1 MMLAAT
7 HADLPGAAGMSVT
20 ELPTPSPAAG
30 EVRVALAAAGLNRH
44 ELFLI
49 DRREKGAEPLVIG
62 ADGVGTIDA
71 VGAGVDDGF
80 GGRSVLINPCFG
92 WPRTDEIPEL
102 PEILGGPRP
111 GTFAE
116 YVCVPAQNVHSVPA
130 HLTVHEA
137 AALGLAGLTA
147 YRGLFSRA
155 RLRAGEHVVVTGI
168 SGGVAPLALAM
179 AVAAGAEVTV
189 TSRSRAAADRAL
201 ELGASHAV
209 VGNADFDSAL
219 TRPADVVFDSVGT
232 AAFAAAVRGLRPG
245 GRLVTFGATTGADVP
260 MSLREVFF
268 RQIEIIG
275 TSMGSEGEFADML
288 DFVARHSIRPV
299 VGTVRPLT
307 DAPAVL
313 AEMAHAGGFGKV
325 VFSMDKE
332 LGS

>member
-1 MMLAAT
+1 MIAAT
-7 HADLPGAAGMSVT
+7 HAGLPGAAGMSVT
-20 ELPTPSPAAG
+20 ELPTPTPAAG

-49 DRREKGAEPLVIG
+49 DRRAEGSEPLIIG
-62 ADGVGTIDA
+62 ADGVGTIEA
-71 VGAGVDDGF
+71 VGAGVDGRLR
-80 GGRSVLINPCFG
+80 GRSVLINPCLG
-92 WPRTDEIPEL
+92 WSRTGEVPEV

-116 YVCVPAQNVHSVPA
+116 YVCVPERNVHPVPP
-130 HLTVHEA
+130 HLSAHEA

-201 ELGASHAV
+201 ELGATHAV
-209 VGNADFDSAL
+209 VGNEDFDSAL
-219 TRPADVVFDSVGT
+219 ARPADVVFDGVGT
-232 AAFAAAVRGLRPG
+232 AAFDAAVRALRPG
-245 GRLVTFGATTGADVP
+245 GRLVTFGATTGADVS
-260 MSLREVFF
+260 MSLREIFF

-275 TSMGSEGEFADML
+275 TSMGSEEEFGDML
-288 DFVARHSIRPV
+288 DFVTRHSIRPV
-299 VGTVRPLT
+299 VDSIRPLP

-313 AEMAHAGGFGKV
+313 ADMAHAGGFGKI
-325 VFSMDKE
+325 VFSTERKID
-332 LGS
+332 S